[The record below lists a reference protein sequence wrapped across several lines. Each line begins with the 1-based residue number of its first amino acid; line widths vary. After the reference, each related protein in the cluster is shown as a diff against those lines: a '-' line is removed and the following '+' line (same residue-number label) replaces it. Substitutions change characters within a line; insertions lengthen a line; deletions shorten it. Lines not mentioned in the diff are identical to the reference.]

1 MSGVKNLFAEIYTDR
16 TIIAYSKYVLWRRL
30 FIKIWG
36 AENAKNGKSTIFGK
50 FEGLYFLTEGNAN
63 SKKKILDRKQ
73 QRIEWVS
80 IVRFA

>member
-1 MSGVKNLFAEIYTDR
+1 MSGVKNLFSEIYADR

-50 FEGLYFLTEGNAN
+50 FEGLYFLTEGDWAAN
-63 SKKKILDRKQ
+63 SKKKILDRKL
-73 QRIEWVS
+73 QRIE
-80 IVRFA
+80 